1 MKKFILTSL
10 FCFCSITS
18 FYHTILNDVPKNRRM
33 DFKKVLE
40 AEKRRKAIDKQ
51 NFWSENMFL
60 IYCFKSGTETYAEG
74 TESSEYPYY
83 SDCSTAIPLP
93 KDRSKI
99 NSKQF
104 KEFKK
109 KWIKI
114 AKRLANAKNYD
125 EEDKI
130 FSEFRKLVDKYENLH
145 LLYTGPLY
153 PCDGC

>member
-1 MKKFILTSL
+1 MKKFVLTSL

-18 FYHTILNDVPKNRRM
+18 FSHTVLNDVPKDSRM
-33 DFKKVLE
+33 DFKKTVE
-40 AEKRRKAIDKQ
+40 NEKKSKNPDYKE
-51 NFWSENMFL
+51 SMFL
-60 IYCFKSGTETYAEG
+60 IYCFKSGTETYAKG

-83 SDCSTAIPLP
+83 SDCSTVIPLP
-93 KDRSKI
+93 NDRSKI

-114 AKRLANAKNYD
+114 AKRLANAKN
-125 EEDKI
+125 EEEQNKI
-130 FSEFRKLVDKYENLH
+130 FSEFAKLVDKYENLD

-153 PCDGC
+153 PCDGEC